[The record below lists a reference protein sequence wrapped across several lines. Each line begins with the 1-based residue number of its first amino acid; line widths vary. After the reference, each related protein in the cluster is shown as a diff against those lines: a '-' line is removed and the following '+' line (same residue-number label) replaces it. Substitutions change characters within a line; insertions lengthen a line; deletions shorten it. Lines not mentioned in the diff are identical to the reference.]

1 MRPDKGMVFERTIRP
16 DVLEVAYRIAGSD
29 APFEDQRQLLGVAL
43 RDYVTL
49 QEANNKVKKMMT
61 RLWVNPPEYAAAVI
75 RWAVQHPEVFPD
87 RHAMHLGAMLATY
100 PFVDTV
106 LATIGRAFALDGS
119 ITGVEL
125 RRKVVGHWGERTSV
139 SLGATKTAGTL
150 RHIGVISGGGN
161 AGPYLPSSKLEV
173 SPMGA
178 SWLVH
183 CLLCSRGAGSINADD
198 VPTAPELFWT
208 GTLIIDP
215 TYPMLEL
222 HREGMNR
229 RVWAIR

>member
-1 MRPDKGMVFERTIRP
+1 MRTDKGMVFERTIRP

-29 APFEDQRQLLGVAL
+29 TPFEDQRQLLAVAL
-43 RDYVTL
+43 RDHVTE
-49 QEANNKVKKMMT
+49 QEANNKTKKMMT
-61 RLWVNPPEYAAAVI
+61 RVWVNPPEEATNVI
-75 RWAVQHPEVFPD
+75 HWAVQHPEAFPD
-87 RHAMHLGAMLATY
+87 RYAMHLGAMLATY

-106 LATIGRAFALDGS
+106 LATLGRAFALEGS

-125 RRKVVGHWGERTSV
+125 RRKVVGQWGERTSV

-150 RHIGVISGGGN
+150 RHLRIISGGGN
-161 AGPYLPSSKLEV
+161 AGPYRPAAKLDVSS
-173 SPMGA
+173 MGA
-178 SWLVH
+178 AWLVH

-198 VPTAPELFWT
+198 VDSAPELFWT
-208 GTLIIDP
+208 VPLTVDH

>member
-1 MRPDKGMVFERTIRP
+1 MRTDKGMVFERTVKP
-16 DVLEVAYRIAGSD
+16 DVLEAAYRIAGSD
-29 APFEDQRQLLGVAL
+29 APFEDQRQLLAVAL
-43 RDYVTL
+43 RDYVTE
-49 QEANNKVKKMMT
+49 QEANNKTKKMMT
-61 RLWVNPPEYAAAVI
+61 RVWVNPPEDATSVI
-75 RWAVQHPEVFPD
+75 HWAVQHPEAFPD

-106 LATIGRAFALDGS
+106 LATLGRAFALDGS

-125 RRKVVGHWGERTSV
+125 RRKVVGQWGERTSV

-150 RHIGVISGGGN
+150 RHLGVIGGGGSN
-161 AGPYLPSSKLEV
+161 KPYVPASKLDV
-173 SPMGA
+173 SSLGA

-183 CLLCSRGAGSINADD
+183 CLLCSRGAGSINTDD
-198 VPTAPELFWT
+198 VATAPELFWT
-208 GTLIIDP
+208 GALVLDP
-215 TYPMLEL
+215 AYPMLEL